1 MTGRRRAGGVSGYRM
16 QETEGGP
23 VAEDVRRRIV
33 SMLNAGSLRPGDRLG
48 SERDMAEQFA
58 VSRATLRSAL
68 VPLSR
73 AGILERRTG
82 RGGGTFIKS
91 DVVERHVAEMSGLPG
106 RLTEGGHSTSRSRVL
121 STDLRGATAAEAHA
135 LQARLGTTLVV
146 VWCRRFAD
154 GFPLSVDCA
163 HFIADRVPGLLEQ
176 PPGDRSTSFW
186 RSVTVLCPSARWTET
201 IEVVNSNP
209 REAAW
214 LEIPK
219 RTPLLSMTAV
229 TSDADGRPFEYSTD
243 LFRADRV
250 RLVAKT
256 TVSPEREALGRDGR
270 VELSVTA

>member
-1 MTGRRRAGGVSGYRM
+1 MTGRRRAGGYGYRM

-91 DVVERHVAEMSGLPG
+91 DVVERHVAEMSGLPD

-146 VWCRRFAD
+146 VRRLRFAD

-176 PPGDRSTSFW
+176 PLGGSLYELLAERYGL
-186 RSVTVLCPSARWTET
+186 VPSASTET

-219 RTPLLSMTAV
+219 RTPLLSMTRV

-250 RLVAKT
+250 RLVAKN

>member
-1 MTGRRRAGGVSGYRM
+1 ME
-16 QETEGGP
+16 ETEGGP

-33 SMLNAGSLRPGDRLG
+33 SMLNGGALRPGDRLG

-91 DVVERHVAEMSGLPG
+91 DVVERNVAELVGLPS
-106 RLTEGGHSTSRSRVL
+106 RLAAGGHATATSRVL
-121 STDLRGATAAEAHA
+121 ATGLRAATAVEAHA
-135 LQARLGTTLVV
+135 LDVESGATVV
-146 VWCRRFAD
+146 VIRRLRFAD
-154 GFPLSVDCA
+154 GIPLSVDCA
-163 HFIADRVPGLLEQ
+163 HFPADQVPGLLEQ
-176 PPGDRSTSFW
+176 PLGGSLYDLLAARYNLIATTS
-186 RSVTVLCPSARWTET
+186 TET
-201 IEVVNSNP
+201 IEVVNANP

-219 RTPLLSMTAV
+219 RTPLLSMTRV
-229 TSDADGRPFEYSTD
+229 TSAVDGRPFEYSTD

-250 RLVAKT
+250 RLLARNT
-256 TVSPEREALGRDGR
+256 ALIDRAALSRDGR
-270 VELSVTA
+270 VELTVTV